1 MEHHTPKGEKIV
13 QLHLSFFYLNLNGE
27 TLKKTIKLA
36 KKSAIN
42 VTLGAGNLLQLF
54 LHFRALCSRK
64 PLLGGDQKHSL
75 YKIMQ
80 YFEAAG
86 MYLSSVLPES
96 RFSFFHYSV
105 GISDLWHHLIYFPHL
120 IPFKK
125 AR

>member
-54 LHFRALCSRK
+54 FA
-64 PLLGGDQKHSL
+64 
-75 YKIMQ
+75 
-80 YFEAAG
+80 F
-86 MYLSSVLPES
+86 
-96 RFSFFHYSV
+96 
-105 GISDLWHHLIYFPHL
+105 
-120 IPFKK
+120 
-125 AR
+125 